1 MIKLQH
7 GSWPILIFVIVIG
20 MIAGL
25 SMIGY
30 SQKPLLDVHFEATPR
45 DVVEAMLKM
54 AGVTKEDVVYDL
66 GCGDG
71 RFVIMAAKTFG
82 ARGVGVDIDPVRIK
96 ESKENAR
103 KGGVADRVKFIEG
116 DLFKTDISG
125 ATVVALYLLNELNM
139 QLRPK
144 LFQELKPGTRI
155 VSHTFD
161 MGDWE
166 PDEVGQVHGRMF
178 YYWVIPA
185 KIAGKWDWS
194 LGSPTGQWENQLLLD
209 QEFQEVS
216 GKVSLRGWELR
227 IREPRLKGNQLS
239 FRLRYNFEGENVSMR
254 FNGHVNDDT
263 MKGSVDIQGG
273 PWSGMREWT
282 AKRIKN

>member
-1 MIKLQH
+1 MIKVQQRL
-7 GSWPILIFVIVIG
+7 WPILIFVIVIG
-20 MIAGL
+20 MITGF
-25 SMIGY
+25 SIIGY
-30 SQKPLLDVHFEATPR
+30 SQKRVPDVHFKATPE

-71 RFVIMAAKTFG
+71 RFVITAAKKLG
-82 ARGVGVDIDPVRIK
+82 AHGVGVDIDPVRIK
-96 ESKENAR
+96 ESKENAQ

-125 ATVVALYLLNELNM
+125 ATVVTLYLLNELNM

-144 LFQELKPGTRI
+144 LLRELKPGTRI
-155 VSHTFD
+155 VSHAFD

-166 PDEVGQVHGRMF
+166 PDEIGQLRGRMF

-185 KIAGKWDWS
+185 NIAGTWHWS
-194 LGSPTGQWENQLLLD
+194 LGSPTGQWPNQLFLD

-216 GKVSLRGWELR
+216 GKVSLQGWELR
-227 IREPRLKGNQLS
+227 IREPRLKGDQLR
-239 FRLRYNFEGENVSMR
+239 FRLRYNFEGEDVAMR
-254 FNGHVNDDT
+254 FTGRVNDGT
-263 MKGSVDIQGG
+263 IKGGVEIQGG
-273 PWSGMREWT
+273 PWSGTREWT
-282 AKRIKN
+282 AKRIKK